1 MSREYS
7 EDLPI
12 AEYRMLAETSQ
23 KLGISIS
30 GIALA
35 IYRSDHVPTVIFNIL
50 HVSLQVS
57 DLSDPFY
64 LQFFPHFVLKLL
76 SLLSIPVYKVQP

>member
-12 AEYRMLAETSQ
+12 AEYRALAETSR
-23 KLGISIS
+23 KLGFSFY

-35 IYRSDHVPTVIFNIL
+35 IYRSGRVPAVIFDMI

-57 DLSDPFY
+57 DLCDPFY

-76 SLLSIPVYKVQP
+76 SLLSIPVYKVAP